1 MDPFAREPEQA
12 KIEEAEE
19 VTVSEE
25 EVRPVRELLQTILKT
40 KRAFEMYPANNPIL
54 QKFREDLIRRFNLVL
69 EEAETLPLM
78 VRQYEIFYKG
88 AQVYHS
94 AEKEDNL
101 ALFFYKDGLRELTF
115 KAGLTEDEILDF
127 VDIIRDRPEASVES
141 YDDDIVTLLWEKDFV
156 HLSYYVVEEFT
167 EGASME
173 KEEESR
179 LLGREGASEGDLE
192 GAYQDAIEED
202 SEGIFS
208 PLETIS
214 LGFKGVFSLGEE
226 EVKSLKEEMEGLTD
240 EYFLKGAIDVL
251 FESLYIDKGTA
262 GFELIMANL
271 DSALNYLVEN
281 ANFGTAAIILKRFR
295 ESADDAGSFGQPER
309 TRIARS
315 ISAAGGMDMV
325 KKISSCI
332 AGAEH
337 SINTDSLRLFLS
349 QLEKNAIIPLFSLA
363 SEVQDI
369 NARKVILDSLVTLGR
384 DSLDVLSSAVKDRRW
399 QVARN
404 AVAILGRIGDKSAVD
419 ILRQAI
425 NHPEPNVRREVI
437 RSLGIIGGPKAGEAL
452 LIALDDN
459 DQQIRTA
466 ALRFLPR
473 AQSTTV
479 LDSLAEFMNR
489 PDFPDKPFAERRA
502 MFEVFSEIGQER
514 VIEYMVKLLK
524 KKGLFSSTKKDE
536 LRACAAYGLG
546 NIVSSDSLAALKK
559 EQSRAKKGSVLYEAI
574 SYSISK
580 LDRPAS
586 RQ

>member
-12 KIEEAEE
+12 KIEQTEE
-19 VTVSEE
+19 VTASEE
-25 EVRPVRELLQTILKT
+25 EVRPVRELLQAILKT

-54 QKFREDLIRRFNLVL
+54 QKFREDLIRRFGQVL
-69 EEAETLPLM
+69 DEAESLPLM

-88 AQVYHS
+88 AQVYHNT
-94 AEKEDNL
+94 EKEDNL

-115 KAGLTEDEILDF
+115 TAGLTEDEILDF

-156 HLSYYVVEEFT
+156 HLSYYVVEEFA
-167 EGASME
+167 EGSSLEQA
-173 KEEESR
+173 EEAR
-179 LLGREGASEGDLE
+179 LLGRGAASEGDLE

-202 SEGIFS
+202 TEGIFS

-240 EYFLKGAIDVL
+240 ENFLNGAIDVL
-251 FESLYIDKGTA
+251 FESLYIDKGTG

-281 ANFGTAAIILKRFR
+281 AVFGTAALILKRFR
-295 ESADDAGSFGQPER
+295 ETAQNAESFSPQER
-309 TRIARS
+309 TRIMRS
-315 ISAAGGMDMV
+315 VSAAGGMDMV
-325 KKISSCI
+325 KKISDCL
-332 AGAEH
+332 AGANH
-337 SINTDSLRLFLS
+337 GINTDSLRLFLS

-369 NARKVILDSLVTLGR
+369 NARKVVLDSLVTLGR

-404 AVAILGRIGDKSAVD
+404 AVAILGRIGDKAAVD

-425 NHPEPNVRREVI
+425 NHSEPNVRREVI
-437 RSLGIIGGPKAGEAL
+437 RSLGIIGGPKAGEVL
-452 LIALDDN
+452 LIALDDT

-473 AQSTTV
+473 AQSLTV
-479 LDSLAEFMNR
+479 LDNLVEFMNR

-514 VIEYMVKLLK
+514 VLEYMVKILK
-524 KKGLFSSTKKDE
+524 KKGFFSSTKKDE

-559 EQSRAKKGSVLYEAI
+559 EKSRAKKGSVLYEAI